1 MERSHIA
8 LHMKK
13 PKPKKLSTWFER
25 NGLHG
30 LQLHRFTESHFEKH
44 VKLIG
49 SLLLAWNDLH
59 EHLASVFAAVMGKPH
74 WARSFAIWHATRNDG
89 GKRRLLRT
97 ALANLQG
104 ELELDVAARAHAIR
118 EISWILD
125 AVDKLEG
132 FRDDSAHTPLTY
144 RFVGNS
150 ILDFGDI
157 LTVRNLL
164 ELQQQIV
171 VPQAGLAIR
180 WRFAFQKASAICL
193 SNIDTQEIEFSF
205 SATMWSRLSV
215 SGGTRLFHGH
225 VDRLCQRG
233 GPTGRRKQRLNTERK
248 NSALARIDH
257 SGRDLFASW
266 TLLRFKHGSRLEIL
280 HLLRRFPDN
289 EGTYLG

>member
-171 VPQAGLAIR
+171 VPQAG
-180 WRFAFQKASAICL
+180 F
-193 SNIDTQEIEFSF
+193 SNPM
-205 SATMWSRLSV
+205 ALRLSK
-215 SGGTRLFHGH
+215 S
-225 VDRLCQRG
+225 Q
-233 GPTGRRKQRLNTERK
+233 
-248 NSALARIDH
+248 
-257 SGRDLFASW
+257 RDLLVEYRYARDRI
-266 TLLRFKHGSRLEIL
+266 LILRDYVVAVECVWWNPPLPWA
-280 HLLRRFPDN
+280 RRPSLPERRPDRPSKAKAQHRKKK
-289 EGTYLG
+289 